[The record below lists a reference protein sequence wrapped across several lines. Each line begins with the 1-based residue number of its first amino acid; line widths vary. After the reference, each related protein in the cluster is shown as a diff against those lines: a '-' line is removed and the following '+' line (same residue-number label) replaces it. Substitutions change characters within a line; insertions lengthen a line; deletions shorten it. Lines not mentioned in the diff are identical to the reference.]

1 MFLISGIEVFCIIA
15 SILLLLALVA
25 FVYYCMKGGNLIIGL
40 IITTTFWVLV
50 GIVYAMW
57 NGSIK
62 LGSTEITIGT
72 ENAGRDYWN
81 MFVGILNNVY
91 SDGPI
96 NYGTTTTIIIFASWF
111 GRVIVDTGIAKALI
125 RKVVELS
132 GNKQLVT
139 VLAVSVVSA
148 LIFTSVFGPGS
159 VMAIGAII
167 LPILSQLNPCA

>member
-81 MFVGILNNVY
+81 MFVGILN
-91 SDGPI
+91 
-96 NYGTTTTIIIFASWF
+96 
-111 GRVIVDTGIAKALI
+111 
-125 RKVVELS
+125 
-132 GNKQLVT
+132 
-139 VLAVSVVSA
+139 
-148 LIFTSVFGPGS
+148 TSV
-159 VMAIGAII
+159 
-167 LPILSQLNPCA
+167 L